1 MNEDINKGGTA
12 KSSNQMIERYPFVRV
27 VLYGIYTVIFLNSFF
42 TNRIASIPAAQSAI
56 GAANMTPSTPMNR
69 GKMITRGMRKIICLV
84 IERKIPFV
92 AFPMEVKKFAVTGCS
107 PLKKVQNRKI
117 RKNLTAN

>member
-1 MNEDINKGGTA
+1 MKVF
-12 KSSNQMIERYPFVRV
+12 KSAAVCGALVFIH
-27 VLYGIYTVIFLNSFF
+27 GIYDGIVLNSFF
-42 TNRIASIPAAQSAI
+42 TSKIASIPAAQSAI

-69 GKMITRGMRKIICLV
+69 GKIMTRGIRKIICLV

-117 RKNLTAN
+117 RKNFTAN